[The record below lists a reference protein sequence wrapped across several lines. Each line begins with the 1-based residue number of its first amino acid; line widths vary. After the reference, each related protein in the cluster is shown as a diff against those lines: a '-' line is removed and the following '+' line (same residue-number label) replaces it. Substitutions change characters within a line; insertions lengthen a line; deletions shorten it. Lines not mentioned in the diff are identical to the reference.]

1 MYSHEIENLLKI
13 RNYLLSSEEYIKMC
27 NSSNQIKSIIYKP
40 FEDTFYVATNDNY
53 NFKFKVKKKN

>member
-13 RNYLLSSEEYIKMC
+13 RNYLLSSKEYINMC
-27 NSSNQIKSIIYKP
+27 NSSNQIKSITYKP

>member
-1 MYSHEIENLLKI
+1 MYSYEIENLLKI
-13 RNYLLSSEEYIKMC
+13 RNYLLSSKEYINMC
-27 NSSNQIKSIIYKP
+27 KTSNQIKSITYKP

>member
-13 RNYLLSSEEYIKMC
+13 RNYLLKSEEYIRMC
-27 NSSNQIKSIIYKP
+27 ESSKQIKSITYKP
-40 FEDTFYVATNDNY
+40 FEDTFYIATTDNY

>member
-1 MYSHEIENLLKI
+1 
-13 RNYLLSSEEYIKMC
+13 MC
-27 NSSNQIKSIIYKP
+27 NTSNQIKSITYKP

>member
-27 NSSNQIKSIIYKP
+27 NSSNQIKSITYKP

>member
-27 NSSNQIKSIIYKP
+27 NSSNQIKSITYKP
-40 FEDTFYVATNDNY
+40 FEDTFYVATKDNY

>member
-13 RNYLLSSEEYIKMC
+13 RNYLLSSKEYINMC
-27 NSSNQIKSIIYKP
+27 NTSNQIKSITYKP

>member
-1 MYSHEIENLLKI
+1 MKIEIENLLKI
-13 RNYLLSSEEYIKMC
+13 RNYLLSSKEYINMC
-27 NSSNQIKSIIYKP
+27 NTSNQIKSITYKP